1 MRDEADR
8 RNSKGNVARRRAVLE
23 IAALYVTYLYPILPS
38 TMRSN
43 ERGGIFTQLYTAGSA
58 GTSEGSTAEA
68 VPGQPDHRGFGWPT
82 FTPPT
87 EQRFW
92 QRDFLLL
99 SRGTCGHTILLG
111 GKQATLTLSSMEH
124 RA

>member
-43 ERGGIFTQLYTAGSA
+43 ERGGESSQLYTALC
-58 GTSEGSTAEA
+58 
-68 VPGQPDHRGFGWPT
+68 WY
-82 FTPPT
+82 
-87 EQRFW
+87 
-92 QRDFLLL
+92 
-99 SRGTCGHTILLG
+99 I
-111 GKQATLTLSSMEH
+111 
-124 RA
+124 